1 MAHGHSQQS
10 NLLKEKTMLNTN
22 YAKLVGGYLEYLRL
36 PVELQ
41 SPLIINGVTHPAGA
55 HLSTNDDAA
64 IKELGYKPVTRTA
77 MPTREGYYY
86 TEKWM
91 ETDTA
96 IVQEWEEHEQPPAT
110 DYTEVLDI
118 MTGEKE

>member
-1 MAHGHSQQS
+1 
-10 NLLKEKTMLNTN
+10 MLNTN

-36 PVELQ
+36 PIQLAE
-41 SPLIINGVTHPAGA
+41 PMTIGEVTHPAGA

-86 TEKWM
+86 TEKWT

-96 IVQEWEEHEQPPAT
+96 IVQEWEEHEQSEDELT
-110 DYTEVLDI
+110 DAVTALETLGYTEDSN
-118 MTGEKE
+118 G

>member
-1 MAHGHSQQS
+1 
-10 NLLKEKTMLNTN
+10 MLNTN
-22 YAKLVGGYLEYLRL
+22 YAKLVGKCLEYLRL

-41 SPLIINGVTHPAGA
+41 LPLVINGVTHPAGA

-64 IKELGYKPVTRTA
+64 IKELGYKPVTKTE

-86 TEKWM
+86 SETWTET
-91 ETDTA
+91 ETA
-96 IVQEWEEHEQPPAT
+96 IVQGWEEHEQPLAT

-118 MTGEKE
+118 MTGEKA

>member
-1 MAHGHSQQS
+1 MI
-10 NLLKEKTMLNTN
+10 KTN
-22 YAKLVGGYLEYLRL
+22 YAKLTGEYPEYLRL
-36 PVELQ
+36 PICLTKPITIGE
-41 SPLIINGVTHPAGA
+41 VTHPAGA
-55 HLSTNDDAA
+55 YLSTDDDVA
-64 IKELGYKPVTRTA
+64 IKELGYKPVTRTV

-86 TEKWM
+86 TAKWT

-118 MTGEKE
+118 MTGEKA

>member
-1 MAHGHSQQS
+1 MI
-10 NLLKEKTMLNTN
+10 KTN
-22 YAKLVGGYLEYLRL
+22 YAKITGEYPEYLRL

-55 HLSTNDDAA
+55 YLSTNDDTA
-64 IKELGYKPVTRTA
+64 IRQLGYKPVTRTA

-86 TEKWM
+86 TETWT

-96 IVQEWEEHEQPPAT
+96 IVQSWTEHEQPPAT

-118 MTGEKE
+118 MTGEKA

>member
-1 MAHGHSQQS
+1 
-10 NLLKEKTMLNTN
+10 MLNTN
-22 YAKLVGGYLEYLRL
+22 YAKLVGGYPEYLRL

-41 SPLIINGVTHPAGA
+41 SPLIINGVTHPTGA
-55 HLSTNDDAA
+55 YLSTNDDTA
-64 IKELGYKPVTRTA
+64 IRQLGYKPITRTI

-86 TEKWM
+86 TEKW
-91 ETDTA
+91 TDTGAA

-118 MTGEKE
+118 MTGEKA

>member
-1 MAHGHSQQS
+1 M
-10 NLLKEKTMLNTN
+10 MLNTN
-22 YAKLVGGYLEYLRL
+22 YAKLTGEYPEYLRL
-36 PVELQ
+36 PIQLTE
-41 SPLIINGVTHPAGA
+41 SIAIGEVTHPTGA
-55 HLSTNDDAA
+55 YLSTNDDAA
-64 IKELGYKPVTRTA
+64 IKELGYKPVTRSP
-77 MPTREGYYY
+77 MPSKEGYYY

-118 MTGEKE
+118 MTGEKA

>member
-1 MAHGHSQQS
+1 
-10 NLLKEKTMLNTN
+10 MLNTN
-22 YAKLVGGYLEYLRL
+22 YAKLAGGYPEYLRL

-64 IKELGYKPVTRTA
+64 IKELGYKPITRTV

-86 TEKWM
+86 TEKW
-91 ETDTA
+91 TDTGAA

-118 MTGEKE
+118 MTGEKA

>member
-1 MAHGHSQQS
+1 
-10 NLLKEKTMLNTN
+10 MLNTN
-22 YAKLVGGYLEYLRL
+22 YAKLTGEHLEYLRL
-36 PVELQ
+36 PIELE

-64 IKELGYKPVTRTA
+64 IRQLGYKPVTRTA

-86 TEKWM
+86 TETW
-91 ETDTA
+91 TDTGAA
-96 IVQEWEEHEQPPAT
+96 IVQAWEEHEQPPAT

-118 MTGEKE
+118 MTGEKA

>member
-1 MAHGHSQQS
+1 
-10 NLLKEKTMLNTN
+10 MLNTN

-86 TEKWM
+86 TEKW
-91 ETDTA
+91 TDTGA
-96 IVQEWEEHEQPPAT
+96 TIVQEWEEHEQPPAT

-118 MTGEKE
+118 MTGEKA

>member
-1 MAHGHSQQS
+1 
-10 NLLKEKTMLNTN
+10 MLNTN
-22 YAKLVGGYLEYLRL
+22 YAKLMGEYPEYLRF

-64 IKELGYKPVTRTA
+64 IKELGYKPVTLTA

-86 TEKWM
+86 TEKW
-91 ETDTA
+91 TDTGAA
-96 IVQEWEEHEQPPAT
+96 IVQEWEEHEQSPAT

-118 MTGEKE
+118 MTGEKA

>member
-1 MAHGHSQQS
+1 MI
-10 NLLKEKTMLNTN
+10 KTN
-22 YAKLVGGYLEYLRL
+22 YGKLVDGYPQYLHL
-36 PVELQ
+36 PICLTEPITVGE
-41 SPLIINGVTHPAGA
+41 VTHPAGA
-55 HLSTNDDAA
+55 HLSTNDDTA

-86 TEKWM
+86 TEKWT

-118 MTGEKE
+118 MTGEKA

>member
-1 MAHGHSQQS
+1 
-10 NLLKEKTMLNTN
+10 MLNKN

-64 IKELGYKPVTRTA
+64 IKELGYKPVTRTV

-86 TEKWM
+86 TEKWA
-91 ETDTA
+91 ETETE
-96 IVQEWEEHEQPPAT
+96 IVQGWEEHEQPPAT

-118 MTGEKE
+118 MTGEKA

>member
-1 MAHGHSQQS
+1 
-10 NLLKEKTMLNTN
+10 MLNTN
-22 YAKLVGGYLEYLRL
+22 YAKLIGGYPEYLRL
-36 PVELQ
+36 PVELK
-41 SPLIINGVTHPAGA
+41 SPLIINGVTHPTGA
-55 HLSTNDDAA
+55 HLSTNDDTA

-86 TEKWM
+86 TEKW
-91 ETDTA
+91 TDTGAA

-118 MTGEKE
+118 MTGEKA